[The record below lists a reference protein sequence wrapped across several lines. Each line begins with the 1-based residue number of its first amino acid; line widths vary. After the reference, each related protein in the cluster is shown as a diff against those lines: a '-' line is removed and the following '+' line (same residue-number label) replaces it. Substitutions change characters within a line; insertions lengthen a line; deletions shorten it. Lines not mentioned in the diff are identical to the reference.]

1 MRLRQTYADIHKH
14 VNKYKERQIIRNLSA
29 LGNNLETTK
38 KSRELLA
45 RQRERERQRKRERET
60 EWGPMSED

>member
-1 MRLRQTYADIHKH
+1 M
-14 VNKYKERQIIRNLSA
+14 SA

-38 KSRELLA
+38 KSRERLA
-45 RQRERERQRKRERET
+45 RQREIERETEKERERET